1 MLDITKEYIITD
13 DNKKRAVVIDIETFQ
28 RIEEVLESYGL
39 GKYMEEVE
47 NEEALSLSDA
57 KAYYDALEKA

>member
-1 MLDITKEYIITD
+1 MLDITKEYIISD
-13 DNKKRAVVIDIETFQ
+13 DNKKRAVVIDIETFK